1 MSSPLVNQPSSSS
14 MPTPFKK
21 CGLLRSTPP
30 VPTDPPSFTWK
41 GGLFVDV
48 FFQDAWWE
56 AVLLDDI
63 VTMEENTFVNVMY
76 PEGDRAYVPVK
87 NLRISQVWDEVTGKW
102 INKGSCDLS
111 RFLDRRGIA
120 MEEIMQATSTDQDD
134 FCQTCSGGS
143 EAKLNNDFS
152 AFSVAGLPGSNAAGT
167 ALQNM
172 AYNVQ
177 ARAACNGDLKDS
189 CTDQRGHESHI
200 FEGHLQ
206 SSLQEADLFYTS
218 QPNDLLGD
226 TGCVERCE
234 AFESLNY
241 IENGDLCSAGIDI
254 KDGKQNVQ
262 PTAGMQQCNKNFS
275 EAGGGAAFEPVALPL
290 GQVGDQTGASEEQS
304 QSNLVETYRVG
315 TASCISQLSKS
326 LEETRCIHRNV
337 DESSGCI
344 RCSNHNGKPCFD
356 SKESKDNGKV
366 VQVSNVM
373 EHCSQTAF
381 EGEAKYGLEF
391 GLSQLVDANCGH
403 QEPVQIPLR
412 EALSCTY
419 PPDNLLKKL
428 GCLCRSAC
436 EGSESSRS
444 SAKLCSEGT
453 GLIDSET
460 AVNERLQNCAEASSE
475 VGAKVGLENA
485 GQFISGQYSTKNGI
499 FQVSLQSAP
508 FDIGRVDDTSF
519 ASLQST
525 PLDCGTVDDAYQT
538 LEPHNVEEKTGCLRE
553 NASEGFE
560 SLKFFDSNR
569 NQCSGD
575 GEIAHESKAMQ
586 PCSEVVSKAEKNSVF
601 DTARRS
607 VCQLSNDRVTSED
620 PIHSTC
626 EENST
631 GITTSSNYLTNNIT
645 MTRGFFRNEL
655 VGREGPQS
663 VKSSNIYVEPNS
675 DIALYQ
681 GNGEAVREVHA
692 SDLLLPKEE
701 ESNANLEY
709 PVETVIESSTSQ
721 KSGLEYG
728 ESLCGKV
735 GDSSAMPAL
744 STTDRFQGEED
755 ARLCVKQVCLP
766 DMLINSSL
774 LAEAK
779 PSFFTPSLPICHPSE
794 ELTTNICETET
805 GKYSSIGGG
814 FIDCEGGSDS
824 QKIGEE
830 GTMNFVENNMERTIV
845 PASWATFSSQGWA
858 ESVSEAEQDGLGCI
872 LGQSDSG
879 GSRSPVNFF
888 HSVTQSQQR
897 TEESDKS
904 DLERSVNHLN
914 EYYCDRSKRCGRDVD
929 SKGLRGAYSCQLSPS
944 YKDTTCVKTQEIQ
957 ATGYRMKRKATGE
970 SQERVVRTV
979 LRDKHRSH
987 ARFLEGKIER
997 RFDND
1002 TLMSF
1007 RDRLVLQKRADA
1019 LKKRAMEPRKVSDQG
1034 KESKKKVLIYSKQ
1047 VEKDEE
1053 KDIALDKQNMI
1064 GVKPMSSLTSS
1075 VVKDKTLKLL
1085 TRDIAKEAL
1094 LEAGFRID
1102 LRPRRS
1108 RNYQDSVYV
1117 SPDGHAYWSLPKAW
1131 EALKKLQAE
1140 KPVHIDGQGSSEEI
1154 SRLIGSHEKAAMS
1167 SLGGEGS
1174 KQSSLQDDRSAL
1186 KEVFSRF
1193 GDDERLQ
1200 SALTKRGTCTDS
1212 NLEISQNVTKQAN
1225 MTNADLTDILLGD
1238 LGVLRRL
1245 TKKFLRKQ
1253 RSEHSKSR
1261 DSLTPRLASADIF
1274 EEKRGSK
1281 RKQDS
1286 VTVSEVFERKILDD
1300 RGSSKKPQGICLFK
1314 SKEGKQKQASVTVS
1328 EVFEQK
1334 ILDGRGSSKKSQG
1347 ICLFKSKEGKKQG
1360 TIRSLKQT
1368 MLATKAAM
1376 EKDKKQGTFR
1386 SSKQTMPLTKATV
1399 AKLKNKKVEKPKGRS
1414 GLRLEVRRSS
1424 STGSEEPACHSTRTV
1439 FAWMIDRGAV
1449 LEREKIFF
1457 LDKGNHQVVKEGV
1470 VTRDGILCSCCKRV
1484 FSVHSF
1490 EAHAGS
1496 KFSDW
1501 HQALVFTSGKR
1512 LLDGQLK
1519 AWDAEVHLRKAHN
1532 YIGISEDDTNDDTCL
1547 LCGDGGDLICCDGC
1561 PSTFHASCLQ
1571 IDNIP
1576 EGDWFCPKCSC
1587 GSCGSRQCCED
1598 KEDSNAI
1605 VCNQCEHRYHI
1616 ACLHGCHSFIGEEA
1630 FCRSSCEQIFLS
1642 LRSLVGISHA
1652 LPGGFSW
1659 TLLRCTEE
1667 DNVRDSIQSI
1677 TQIDC
1682 HSKLAVALLVIKEC
1696 FNPMVD
1702 PRTNVD
1708 MITHAMYNRWSD
1720 FDRLNYACFYT
1731 AVLENEGEI
1740 ISVATIR
1747 IHGVRLAEMPLIG
1760 TREKYRRQGMCRLL
1774 VSIIEKLLSSLNVVL
1789 FVLPAIPE
1797 LFDTWTLAFGFKPLD
1812 SSLKSTLKDIS
1823 MMVFPGTELLQ
1834 KPVALT
1840 PEKDYSPSQDAGAES

>member
-14 MPTPFKK
+14 MPTPFEK
-21 CGLLRSTPP
+21 CGLLRPTPP

-41 GGLFVDV
+41 VGLFVDI
-48 FFQDAWWE
+48 FFQDAWRE

-63 VTMEENTFVNVMY
+63 VTMEENTSVNVMY
-76 PEGDRAYVPVK
+76 PDGDQAYVPVK

-102 INKGSCDLS
+102 INKGSCNLS

-120 MEEIMQATSTDQDD
+120 MEEIMQATSSDQDD
-134 FCQTCSGGS
+134 FCRTCSGRG
-143 EAKLNNDFS
+143 EAKLNNGFS
-152 AFSVAGLPGSNAAGT
+152 AFSVAGLPGSNAVGA

-177 ARAACNGDLKDS
+177 ARAALCGGTCNGDLKDS
-189 CTDQRGHESHI
+189 CTDQRGHENHMC
-200 FEGHLQ
+200 EGHLQ
-206 SSLQEADLFYTS
+206 SSLQEAELFCTS

-226 TGCVERCE
+226 TGCLERCE
-234 AFESLNY
+234 AFERLNC
-241 IENGDLCSAGIDI
+241 IENGDLCSAGIDT
-254 KDGKQNVQ
+254 KDGKQNLQ
-262 PTAGMQQCNKNFS
+262 PTAGMKQCNKNFS
-275 EAGGGAAFEPVALPL
+275 EAEGRAAFEPVALPL
-290 GQVGDQTGASEEQS
+290 GQVGDQTASQEQS
-304 QSNLVETYRVG
+304 QSNLLETDRVG
-315 TASCISQLSKS
+315 TASCISQPSNC

-337 DESSGCI
+337 DESSGCV
-344 RCSNHNGKPCFD
+344 RCSNNNGKPCFD
-356 SKESKDNGKV
+356 SKKSKDNGKV
-366 VQVSNVM
+366 VQASNVM

-391 GLSQLVDANCGH
+391 ESSQLVDAKCGH
-403 QEPVQIPLR
+403 QEPVQIPLG
-412 EALSCTY
+412 EALSGTY
-419 PPDNLLKKL
+419 LPDNFLKKL

-436 EGSESSRS
+436 EGSDSSRS
-444 SAKLCSEGT
+444 SAKSCSEGT
-453 GLIDSET
+453 GLIDSDR
-460 AVNERLQNCAEASSE
+460 AVKERLQNCAEDFSE
-475 VGAKVGLENA
+475 VGAIVGLENDGQLNS
-485 GQFISGQYSTKNGI
+485 GQFGTKNGI
-499 FQVSLQSAP
+499 FEVSLQSAP
-508 FDIGRVDDTSF
+508 FDIGRVDDTFF

-538 LEPHNVEEKTGCLRE
+538 LEPHNVEENTGGLRKS
-553 NASEGFE
+553 ASEGSE
-560 SLKFFDSNR
+560 SLKLFHSNG

-586 PCSEVVSKAEKNSVF
+586 PCSEVVSKAEKNPVF

-607 VCQLSNDRVTSED
+607 VCQLGNDRVTSQD
-620 PIHSTC
+620 FIQSTC

-631 GITTSSNYLTNNIT
+631 IITTPSNYFTNNIT
-645 MTRGFFRNEL
+645 MTRGFFRKDL
-655 VGREGPQS
+655 AGREAPQS

-681 GNGEAVREVHA
+681 GDGEAVREVHA

-709 PVETVIESSTSQ
+709 PVEIINESSASQ
-721 KSGLEYG
+721 KSGLEFG
-728 ESLCGKV
+728 ESLCEKV

-744 STTDRFQGEED
+744 STTARAQGEED
-755 ARLCVKQVCLP
+755 ARVRVKQVRLP
-766 DMLINSSL
+766 DMLMNSSL

-779 PSFFTPSLPICHPSE
+779 PSFFTSSLPICHPSE

-805 GKYSSIGGG
+805 GKYSSSGGG
-814 FIDCEGGSDS
+814 FINCEGGSDS

-888 HSVTQSQQR
+888 HSATQSQQT

-904 DLERSVNHLN
+904 DLERSVNRLN
-914 EYYCDRSKRCGRDVD
+914 KYYCDRSKRCGRDVD
-929 SKGLRGAYSCQLSPS
+929 SKGLRDAYTCQLSPS
-944 YKDTTCVKTQEIQ
+944 YKDTTCVEIQ

-970 SQERVVRTV
+970 SQERVVRTA
-979 LRDKHRSH
+979 LRDNYRSH

-997 RFDND
+997 RPDND

-1007 RDRLVLQKRADA
+1007 RDRLVLQKQADA
-1019 LKKRAMEPRKVSDQG
+1019 LKRRAMEPRKVSDQG
-1034 KESKKKVLIYSKQ
+1034 KQSEKKVYIYSKQ
-1047 VEKDEE
+1047 VEKNEE

-1064 GVKPMSSLTSS
+1064 GVKPMSSLTTS

-1094 LEAGFRID
+1094 LEAGFKID
-1102 LRPRRS
+1102 LRPRKS
-1108 RNYQDSVYV
+1108 RNYHDSVYV

-1140 KPVHIDGQGSSEEI
+1140 KPIHIDGQGSSEEI
-1154 SRLIGSHEKAAMS
+1154 SRLTGSHEKAAMS
-1167 SLGGEGS
+1167 SLSGEGS
-1174 KQSSLQDDRSAL
+1174 KQSLLQDDRSAL
-1186 KEVFSRF
+1186 KEIFSRF

-1200 SALTKRGTCTDS
+1200 LALTKRGTCTDS
-1212 NLEISQNVTKQAN
+1212 NLEILQNVTKQAN

-1238 LGVLRRL
+1238 LGLLRRL

-1286 VTVSEVFERKILDD
+1286 VTVSEEFEQKILDG
-1300 RGSSKKPQGICLFK
+1300 RGSSKKSQGICLFK
-1314 SKEGKQKQASVTVS
+1314 LKEGKQKQASVTVS
-1328 EVFEQK
+1328 DVFERK
-1334 ILDGRGSSKKSQG
+1334 IWDGRGLSKKSQG

-1360 TIRSLKQT
+1360 TIRSLNQT
-1368 MLATKAAM
+1368 MPATKAAV
-1376 EKDKKQGTFR
+1376 EKHKKQGTFR
-1386 SSKQTMPLTKATV
+1386 SSKQTMPLSKATA
-1399 AKLKNKKVEKPKGRS
+1399 AKHKNKKVERPKARS
-1414 GLRLEVRRSS
+1414 GLRLDVRQSS
-1424 STGSEEPACHSTRTV
+1424 STGSEDPACHSTRTV

-1449 LEREKIFF
+1449 LEREKIFL
-1457 LDKGNHQVVKEGV
+1457 LDKGNHQVLKEGV

-1490 EAHAGS
+1490 EAHAES

-1512 LLDGQLK
+1512 LLDRQLK

-1587 GSCGSRQCCED
+1587 GSCGSRQCSED
-1598 KEDSNAI
+1598 KGDSNAI

-1630 FCRSSCEQIFLS
+1630 FCRSSCEQLAITSRSNWDLIDARLTNPYCNHVYSRSFRPKCCRHFVFQFL
-1642 LRSLVGISHA
+1642 
-1652 LPGGFSW
+1652 
-1659 TLLRCTEE
+1659 
-1667 DNVRDSIQSI
+1667 
-1677 TQIDC
+1677 
-1682 HSKLAVALLVIKEC
+1682 HSKEVKNTSVSFFRNSISIKSSAEYC
-1696 FNPMVD
+1696 Q
-1702 PRTNVD
+1702 
-1708 MITHAMYNRWSD
+1708 
-1720 FDRLNYACFYT
+1720 L
-1731 AVLENEGEI
+1731 
-1740 ISVATIR
+1740 SV
-1747 IHGVRLAEMPLIG
+1747 
-1760 TREKYRRQGMCRLL
+1760 
-1774 VSIIEKLLSSLNVVL
+1774 
-1789 FVLPAIPE
+1789 
-1797 LFDTWTLAFGFKPLD
+1797 
-1812 SSLKSTLKDIS
+1812 SLKLKETSVTLVPKRGICDKG
-1823 MMVFPGTELLQ
+1823 VE
-1834 KPVALT
+1834 
-1840 PEKDYSPSQDAGAES
+1840 